1 MAKMTLN
8 PDGLPVPRGSYS
20 LVNIAQPGRMVFIA
34 GQTASD
40 HEGKVI
46 GVGHPRAQTRFVLGK
61 IRLAVEAAGGA
72 MADIVAMNVF
82 TTDVR
87 YHRDINETR
96 RQLGGHPLAGLS
108 SRHRVSRGEESSLL
122 PLLLSNSSTFDRL
135 NYAPLFS
142 VGRCRTCL
150 GPHQSPIGIK
160 ALGDSPKEKFF
171 PPLASYLP
179 QKTVGATPCPRL

>member
-1 MAKMTLN
+1 MAKTTLN

-46 GVGHPRAQTRFVLGK
+46 GVGDARAQTRFVLGK

-82 TTDVR
+82 TTNVR

-96 RQLGGHPLAGLS
+96 REVLGANFPTSTMVQVVALA
-108 SRHRVSRGEESSLL
+108 RPE
-122 PLLLSNSSTFDRL
+122 LLLEINTI
-135 NYAPLFS
+135 AVIP
-142 VGRCRTCL
+142 
-150 GPHQSPIGIK
+150 
-160 ALGDSPKEKFF
+160 
-171 PPLASYLP
+171 
-179 QKTVGATPCPRL
+179 